1 MKKILIIG
9 CGDIANRVIGLL
21 HGRFQL
27 FGLVRNPIRRAELRK
42 QGVIPLDGD
51 LDDRNSLER
60 IAGIADTVLHFA
72 PPANLGEQDPRTR
85 NLLAALSQ
93 GQFPRQI
100 IYISTSGVYG
110 DCAGDRVSETCP
122 ANPQSAR
129 ARRRIAAETLI
140 RHWAARNRVKAS
152 ILRVPGIYA
161 AGRLPRERILAGM
174 PAISAD
180 QDSYTNHIH
189 ADDLARC
196 VVAAMR
202 LGKPNR
208 LYHAS
213 DDSEMK
219 MGEYFDVVADKFHL
233 PRVPRMLRQEVECTV
248 SPLMWSFMNES
259 RRLTNRRMKQELKV
273 KLRYPTV
280 QDALT
285 SMDVDQA
292 AST

>member
-1 MKKILIIG
+1 MRKILIVG

-21 HGRFQL
+21 RGRFQL
-27 FGLVRNPIRRAELRK
+27 FGLVRNPTRRAELRK

-51 LDDRNSLER
+51 LDDRNSLGR
-60 IAGIADTVLHFA
+60 IAGIANTVLHFA
-72 PPANLGEQDPRTR
+72 PPANLGEQDLRTQ
-85 NLLAALSQ
+85 NLLAALSLRH
-93 GQFPRQI
+93 FPRQI

-110 DCAGDRVSETCP
+110 DCAGARVSETYP
-122 ANPQSAR
+122 VNPQSAR

-140 RHWAARNRVKAS
+140 RHWAAKNRVRVS

-161 AGRLPRERILAGM
+161 AGRLPRERIVAAM
-174 PAISAD
+174 PAITSD
-180 QDSYTNHIH
+180 QDGYTNHIH

-202 LGKPNR
+202 FGKPNR
-208 LYHAS
+208 IYHAS

-219 MGEYFDVVADKFHL
+219 MGEYFDVVADKLLL
-233 PRVPRMLRQEVECTV
+233 PRVPRMSRQDVERTV

-259 RRLTNRRMKQELKV
+259 RRLTNTRMKQELKV
-273 KLRYPTV
+273 KLNYPTV

-285 SMDVDQA
+285 AMHVDQA